1 MRMAMNGHGKY
12 GYTVMNKELEDSVWD
27 KICNGFKFVPDHNDV
42 PYPWIE
48 LPAPFKIYQLDFS
61 AAGAHWDRLMNS
73 LFVRMGSS
81 ELYALDWQ
89 HDCFVFPPR
98 DYWKL
103 VKEYHDEGRNCNVYF
118 PHYYPDGD
126 YCFFVDPKWKYGI
139 FGHPW
144 LMQIAVFGEE
154 LIGFVDMH
162 AKMLGLTQTS
172 FATGQKLTNEQRAKA
187 LIDEFGFDLDK
198 IDKNRVRQ
206 LIEKELSEYQEGSSE
221 YIRLLCGYLYCLGD
235 RSDSELLRKVKQGI
249 SFDVGC
255 MIDQE
260 WIDSLDNGGIQD
272 PNVKSREMLIADFV
286 RYYAV
291 KE

>member
-1 MRMAMNGHGKY
+1 MTMTEPGKY
-12 GYTVMNKELEDSVWD
+12 GYTVMNKELEDSVRD
-27 KICNGFKFVPDHNDV
+27 KICNGFKFVPDHTDV

-48 LPAPFKIYQLDFS
+48 LPAPFKMYQLDFS
-61 AAGAHWDRLMNS
+61 AVGTHWDRLMNS
-73 LFVRMGSS
+73 LFIRLGSS

-89 HDCFVFPPR
+89 HDCFIFPPR
-98 DYWKL
+98 DHWKL
-103 VKEYHDEGRNCNVYF
+103 VKEYHDEERICNVYF

-126 YCFFVDPKWKYGI
+126 YYFFVDPKWKYGM

-154 LIGFVDMH
+154 LIRSVDLH
-162 AKMLGLTQTS
+162 AKMLGLNQTS
-172 FATGQKLTNEQRAKA
+172 AAARTELTNQQRAEA
-187 LIDEFGFDLDK
+187 LIDELGFDFDK
-198 IDKNRVRQ
+198 IDKNRIRQ
-206 LIEKELSEYQEGSSE
+206 LIEKELSDYQEGSSE

-235 RSDSELLRKVKQGI
+235 RADIDLLKKVKHGI
-249 SFDVGC
+249 DFDVGC

-260 WIDSLDNGGIQD
+260 WIDSLENGGVQD
-272 PNVKSREMLIADFV
+272 PNVRSRETLISDFV